1 MTCLLK
7 RACVFPLPCLCL
19 LVNPQSELE
28 AELAEELASYGIDP
42 GAQGLTDSQLAEA
55 MAELE
60 RRRAGGLAQE
70 RKSSSLPLDCCEVP
84 LTAHQHWS

>member
-1 MTCLLK
+1 MGVTGADVTCLLK
-7 RACVFPLPCLCL
+7 RACVFPLPLPACL
-19 LVNPQSELE
+19 LVDSQGELE

-42 GAQGLTDSQLAEA
+42 GAQGLADSQLAEA

-70 RKSSSLPLDCCEVP
+70 R
-84 LTAHQHWS
+84 